1 MGAEWE
7 WLDHMAFAYKP
18 FGGRLVT
25 NDASSE
31 SAHKSFGGRL
41 ITNDAS
47 SECSCLVARAHH
59 ELTWSPRAF
68 TLQEGT

>member
-7 WLDHMAFAYKP
+7 WLDHMASSYKP
-18 FGGRLVT
+18 FGGRLV
-25 NDASSE
+25 
-31 SAHKSFGGRL
+31 
-41 ITNDAS
+41 TNDAS